1 MKNTPSPFISSE
13 RKSKYEKQENEK
25 NIPQYS
31 VDLKMIIDE
40 CTNLVRIV
48 RIFMDEEK
56 PNLEVSALDW
66 RSLKKNFVSFHQMLD
81 GSKIS

>member
-48 RIFMDEEK
+48 RIFYFFVLVK
-56 PNLEVSALDW
+56 KIPNLEVAGID
-66 RSLKKNFVSFHQMLD
+66 
-81 GSKIS
+81 

>member
-48 RIFMDEEK
+48 RIFYFFFGEK
-56 PNLEVSALDW
+56 NTKSRGGW
-66 RSLKKNFVSFHQMLD
+66 N
-81 GSKIS
+81 